1 MSLYDLFCVN
11 NVTHPYDIETSG
23 KSIMRNLNV
32 GKLKNWLQ
40 ENNMEYTDENV
51 DTLITNM
58 RRYISSSASVLLDPG
73 LKDCYDA
80 WLHSLN
86 DTSRQSIAKARLVYM
101 NAHNCDVHF
110 GDGCFDM
117 LTNAKN
123 DFIQHRT
130 SPMEQKE
137 HDLNCR
143 WCKKKFQLDSY
154 SILQCKCAA
163 RIGHLECAN
172 AFSKEYK
179 NRCPVCRTNLLKRK
193 EISKYM
199 FWSIENKFKL

>member
-32 GKLKNWLQ
+32 SSLKSWLR
-40 ENNMEYTDENV
+40 ENNIEYTDENI
-51 DTLITNM
+51 DTLLVNM
-58 RRYISSSASVLLDPG
+58 KRYVSASASVLLDPG

-80 WLHSLN
+80 WLNSLN
-86 DTSRQSIAKARLVYM
+86 NTSRQSIAKARMVYM
-101 NAHNCDVHF
+101 NAHECDVQF
-110 GDGCFDM
+110 GEGCFNM
-117 LTNAKN
+117 LTNAKS
-123 DFIQHRT
+123 DFIQHKYDNLDKKLQHNLT
-130 SPMEQKE
+130 
-137 HDLNCR
+137 CR
-143 WCKKKFQLDSY
+143 WCKKIFNMDSF

-163 RIGHLECAN
+163 RIGHSECAN

-179 NRCPVCRTNLLKRK
+179 NRCPVCRSNLLKRK

-199 FWSIENKFKL
+199 LSLIHI